1 MNEDN
6 NEQSKNKS
14 NKVDN
19 LSQLYSDV
27 LEVSRINRQY
37 KKSDIDAINNR
48 NNFNDNKPFD
58 KK

>member
-6 NEQSKNKS
+6 NEQLKNKS

-27 LEVSRINRQY
+27 LEVSRINKQY
-37 KKSDIDAINNR
+37 KK
-48 NNFNDNKPFD
+48 K
-58 KK
+58 